1 VCGAVIERRRT
12 RSPNKPWPAAVP
24 HDFVNK
30 WTFKWPSKSDQLI
43 DWRTIRR
50 RRYNNNNNN
59 VLQWSV
65 FLWYYYYYYY
75 YLPIPP
81 PPPRVTSPVVQIF
94 FCDFFRFSVY
104 IYIYECVRAS
114 RGIFHRIILIWFFFR
129 TTETVYPTTTTARH
143 RVKPKRNFS
152 RPSRNGS
159 AQHVLGTSNTHA
171 YALKKK
177 KTTICKRDIIIY
189 T

>member
-75 YLPIPP
+75 YSPP

-104 IYIYECVRAS
+104 IWMCTSVEGHFPPHYINLIFFQDNRDCLPDDDHGATS
-114 RGIFHRIILIWFFFR
+114 RETEAEFF
-129 TTETVYPTTTTARH
+129 TPV
-143 RVKPKRNFS
+143 PKRICATCI
-152 RPSRNGS
+152 RYIK
-159 AQHVLGTSNTHA
+159 HA
-171 YALKKK
+171 RL
-177 KTTICKRDIIIY
+177 RS
-189 T
+189 